1 MSKKILFV
9 WADEGVKEDLLS
21 RNFPADY
28 DVLFMNDT
36 VIAIENSIPAAYF
49 ILDESLV
56 KDFPFDD
63 LEAGKLVFV
72 NDVYNTLE
80 EISTRKGIIRINAWP
95 GFLRCP
101 LLELAA
107 RETDKEDA
115 EKLLADLHWPLRW
128 VADIPGLVTPRVIS
142 MIFNEACFA
151 LNENISTPS
160 EMDIALTL
168 GTSYPRGPF
177 EWSKQIGC
185 QRIIKLLSV
194 LSEND
199 ERYIPAPSILNNL
212 EDLA

>member
-142 MIFNEACFA
+142 MIINEACFA

-177 EWSKQIGC
+177 EWSKQIGS